1 MTCHNCKHSRE
12 IARHLKERSRLLAF
26 CSKCTLGEHLPG
38 DGSISLDAMLD
49 GTADR
54 IAKVAPNHPTSYTYD
69 PGQIDEPRPEP
80 DEETKT
86 RDALTT
92 LLACVAD
99 LPYSQISKLATLCDV
114 FRRLSKSEFEIV
126 AHMLRGGTMT
136 EYAEANGLTKQTAF
150 ARIKALFA
158 AHPVFRAI
166 ANGGLTHG
174 KGGRKAAKRTY
185 QPTLFDFTSEEA
197 C

>member
-12 IARHLKERSRLLAF
+12 IARHLKERARLAAF
-26 CSKCTLGEHLPG
+26 CSKCTMSEHLPG
-38 DGSISLDAMLD
+38 DGSISLDSILD
-49 GTADR
+49 STVGR
-54 IAKVAPNHPTSYTYD
+54 IAKVAANHPTTYTFD
-69 PGQIDEPRPEP
+69 PGEIDEPRHEP

-92 LLACVAD
+92 LLACVSE
-99 LPYSQISKLATLCDV
+99 LPYNQISKLATLCDV
-114 FRRLSKSEFEIV
+114 FRRLSQPEFEIV
-126 AHMLRGGTMT
+126 AHLLRGGTMT

-150 ARIKALFA
+150 ARIKALFS
-158 AHPVFRAI
+158 AHPVFRSI

-174 KGGRKAAKRTY
+174 KGGRKAAERTY
-185 QPTLFDFTSEEA
+185 QPTLFDFADEEA